1 MVDPKYLL
9 DSSVCVDL
17 LRGRAIKSNLPE
29 RGKTAISSIVAA
41 ELWAGAEKSG
51 RPAAIAMLEEFLTLF
66 PVMDFNQTAARHYG
80 DIRADLEKR
89 GTPIGPLDLLI
100 AAHARS
106 LGVAVVTGNVAEFK
120 RVAGLKVVA
129 WK

>member
-1 MVDPKYLL
+1 MVKFLL

-17 LRGRAIKSNLPE
+17 LRGRANTSPLPK
-29 RGKTAISSIVAA
+29 RGEAAISSIVAA
-41 ELWAGAEKSG
+41 ELWAGAEESG
-51 RPAAIAMLEEFLTLF
+51 RATATAMLEEFLTLI
-66 PVMDFNQTAARHYG
+66 PVLDFDQTAARHYG

-106 LGVAVVTGNVAEFK
+106 LGACVLTGNVAVFK
-120 RVAGLKVVA
+120 RVQGLKVVV

>member
-1 MVDPKYLL
+1 MVTPLFLL

-17 LRGRAIKSNLPE
+17 LRGRVSSTQLPA
-29 RGKTAISSIVAA
+29 TSDCFISRIVSA

-51 RPAAIAMLEEFLTLF
+51 RPTVKVQLEAFLGLF
-66 PVMDFNQTAARHYG
+66 PVLDFNIAAAQHYG
-80 DIRADLEKR
+80 DIRAELEKR
-89 GTPIGPLDLLI
+89 GTSIGPLDLLI

-106 LGVAVVTGNVAEFK
+106 LGAVVVTGNTAEFR
-120 RVAGLKVVA
+120 RVKGLKVVA